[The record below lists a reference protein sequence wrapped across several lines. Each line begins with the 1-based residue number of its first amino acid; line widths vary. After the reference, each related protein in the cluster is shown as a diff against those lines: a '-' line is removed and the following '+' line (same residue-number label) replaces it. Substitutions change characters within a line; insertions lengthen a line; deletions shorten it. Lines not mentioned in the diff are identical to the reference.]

1 MGLVEV
7 GRVRFVHR
15 KAYMKLVEVSFYHLK
30 ACKMLVEVGR
40 VPLSTSNGIGGL
52 MKFKESVLSDVK
64 CVGGL

>member
-15 KAYMKLVEVSFYHLK
+15 KAYMKLIEVSFYHLK

-40 VPLSTSNGIGGL
+40 VPFEHLKWYRRLDEVQRIR
-52 MKFKESVLSDVK
+52 FE
-64 CVGGL
+64 